1 MNYVRCINNKA
12 YIQWPDQP
20 FDPNETT
27 TLTIGKIYKVASPE
41 PNDGDMWRV
50 YDDTSEDYLFPPT
63 YFEPYE
69 PDGDAEIAAAVTVH
83 LSAYQRN
90 LLQAEALASGKSLS
104 ALLREWIDER
114 LDLPA

>member
-1 MNYVRCINNKA
+1 MSYVRCINNKA

-27 TLTIGKIYKVASPE
+27 TLTIGKIYKVAPPE

-50 YDDTSEDYLFPPT
+50 YDDTSEDYLFPPS

-69 PDGDAEIAAAVTVH
+69 PNGDAEIAAAVTVH

-90 LLQAEALASGKSLS
+90 LLHAEALASGKSVS
-104 ALLREWIDER
+104 ALMREWIDER